1 MPLYEEGNLD
11 TERQIPRGGHGNVDT
26 ETGVRCLEVN
36 KQGALG
42 ATPGAEQSIATDSP
56 SECPEGTHAADTL
69 ITDFWHPEL

>member
-1 MPLYEEGNLD
+1 M
-11 TERQIPRGGHGNVDT
+11 DT